1 MRVYV
6 NGQEV
11 HIVTGMTVRHALIA
25 VGLLHDIESGKKVY
39 DEKENEIG
47 LGGAPAEGSRIYVK

>member
-11 HIVTGMTVRHALIA
+11 HIITGMTVRHALIA
-25 VGLLHDIESGKKVY
+25 VGLIRDVESGKRVY
-39 DEKENEIG
+39 DEKDNEIG
-47 LGGAPAEGSRIYVK
+47 LGGALAEGSRIYVK